1 MQIAMQEHAFL
12 IGAEGLSVRRQA
24 EQIGIV
30 TVIAVAQFS
39 AEAEIIRGRAAEVDV
54 LEALVV
60 AERLGLAREPEII
73 LLPAVEPEADLLLRP
88 GLIASRLLRH
98 QRVDASKE
106 PGHGAYHDGERC
118 NSVQPIST
126 ATAHRKTIEGA
137 MKIAPDRHDPPTRSC
152 LSRRSRRAGRPMPP
166 YGRLTAAEAFHSN
179 DVTGAGYLSFSEAFD
194 HLFPLA
200 FALLAGGLVLH
211 YPEGRNALW
220 VHDKVKAANSPG
232 HGYRC
237 PSWLVPDGVIA
248 IASRAGSLYD
258 TIGQRLLV

>member
-24 EQIGIV
+24 EQIWIV

-106 PGHGAYHDGERC
+106 PGHGAYCDSEQC

-126 ATAHRKTIEGA
+126 APTHRT
-137 MKIAPDRHDPPTRSC
+137 TC
-152 LSRRSRRAGRPMPP
+152 LL
-166 YGRLTAAEAFHSN
+166 YT
-179 DVTGAGYLSFSEAFD
+179 
-194 HLFPLA
+194 
-200 FALLAGGLVLH
+200 
-211 YPEGRNALW
+211 
-220 VHDKVKAANSPG
+220 SPS
-232 HGYRC
+232 
-237 PSWLVPDGVIA
+237 P
-248 IASRAGSLYD
+248 
-258 TIGQRLLV
+258 